1 METMMPQLDCQL
13 KELSWRITNIM
24 SSLQHIHM
32 PDPDITIYIDP
43 SILGWG
49 VTDRKNPSRGRW
61 KADEI
66 NHINMLE
73 LKAIFIGV

>member
-1 METMMPQLDCQL
+1 
-13 KELSWRITNIM
+13 
-24 SSLQHIHM
+24 M
-32 PDPDITIYIDP
+32 PDSDITIYIDS